1 MAEINEVNNEILEI
15 TESFEKLSKVLEKQ
29 ISNIELRQQ
38 ELQNYMITLD
48 NSINH
53 FDQMISIESQQP
65 SPNYQKITGLRK
77 VNAANI
83 ELVANL
89 HNSYKEYENVK
100 FKYYKEIGSYNTIK
114 QKMVHIDIKRVG
126 TAEEMGN
133 EFYEIMR
140 NLSKLN
146 LSNDNKIRLT
156 DKQIEQNNK
165 MLERVEEGFN
175 ADAEYEL

>member
-1 MAEINEVNNEILEI
+1 MTENNVNAEIIEI
-15 TESFEKLSKVLEKQ
+15 TQSFEKLSKGLEKQ

-48 NSINH
+48 NHINH
-53 FDQMISIESQQP
+53 FDQMVNIESQQP
-65 SPNYQKITGLRK
+65 NPNYKKISGLRK
-77 VNAANI
+77 VSFDNI
-83 ELVANL
+83 ELLTNL

-140 NLSKLN
+140 NLSRLN
-146 LSNDNKIRLT
+146 LNNDNKAQLT

-165 MLERVEEGFN
+165 LIEQVNQGFSE
-175 ADAEYEL
+175 DDEYEL